1 MESVSESFNCTQQ
14 NKILTNSGHLG
25 MCSYT
30 QDSSNPPKLQVV
42 DPAIFLC

>member
-1 MESVSESFNCTQQ
+1 MGNVSESFICTQQ

-30 QDSSNPPKLQVV
+30 G
-42 DPAIFLC
+42 